1 MSGHQEVETGRHPS
15 GVLICQICGASGALV
30 ATHGPDA
37 FRRRPKSQVVC
48 LLCSQVSSLVA
59 ERFRLSLTLRPID
72 RRSLEDVG

>member
-1 MSGHQEVETGRHPS
+1 MRRAKSQGEHPS
-15 GVLICQICGASGALV
+15 GALICQTCGASGALV

-37 FRRRPKSQVVC
+37 FRRRPKSAVVC
-48 LLCSQVSSLVA
+48 LLCAQTASLVA